1 MECSAHSSFRP
12 MRMSP
17 EELKLE
23 ERAHAGPTAAAHA
36 HHTAM
41 ERIRSF
47 EHTLESAT
55 KTMLFSEIAKLAV
68 DSFKSSKVRFAL
80 TALGMVIGTASLILV
95 VTIGLTGKQYILS
108 QIQAIGA
115 NMILAYYE
123 GGSNSSF
130 STVQKDE
137 LTENDLRVVQQE
149 VPDIIAASPMV
160 ELHDRISVGDGKQR
174 DLLVLGVS
182 SGYRTVRNLVIPSG
196 RFFDDE
202 ESMTRTK
209 VALLTVQLARR
220 LFANEDSAV
229 GQTIKISNLPFTVIG
244 TFKERVETFGQSEIA
259 DDTILIPYT
268 VAKYFTGTDAVKQI
282 FFSMGDASEV
292 GKATDEIHK
301 VIQSRHRPQ
310 SVYHVDNLTQL
321 LSVAAQTANALTVVL
336 LLISTV
342 TLVVSGVGIMNIMLA
357 NVRSRIREI
366 GIRKAVGATRQE
378 IRLQFLTE
386 AVFISLS
393 GGFLG
398 TLIGLAVPFSVRF
411 FTEYRIPVSGLS
423 AIIAIVVAS
432 GVGVIFGTVP
442 ATRAAQLDTVEALRY
457 E

>member
-1 MECSAHSSFRP
+1 MQMGAV
-12 MRMSP
+12 SP
-17 EELKLE
+17 TREHIGAETQ
-23 ERAHAGPTAAAHA
+23 RASKPT
-36 HHTAM
+36 
-41 ERIRSF
+41 
-47 EHTLESAT
+47 LVVD
-55 KTMLFSEIAKLAV
+55 EI
-68 DSFKSSKVRFAL
+68 FRFAYETFCSNKIRFML

-95 VTIGLTGKQYILS
+95 VTIGLTGKQYILN

-115 NMILAYYE
+115 NMIYAYYE

-137 LTENDLRVVQQE
+137 LTDEDVRAVRQE
-149 VPDIIAASPMV
+149 VPDIVAASAMV
-160 ELHDRISVGDGKQR
+160 ELHDRISVGQGRQR

-182 SGYRTVRNLVIPSG
+182 SEYKNVRNLLILSG
-196 RFFDDE
+196 RFFDDQ

-209 VALLTVQLARR
+209 VALTTQQLARR
-220 LFANEDSAV
+220 LYGSEDAAI
-229 GQTIKISNLPFTVIG
+229 GQVIKISNLPFTIIG

-259 DDTILIPYT
+259 EDTILIPYT
-268 VAKYFTGTDAVKQI
+268 VAKYFTGTAAVKQI
-282 FFSMGDASEV
+282 FFSMGDATEV
-292 GKATDEIHK
+292 PKATEQIHK
-301 VIQSRHRPQ
+301 VLQSRHRAQ
-310 SVYHVDNLTQL
+310 SVYHVENLTQL

-336 LLISTV
+336 LLIATV

-386 AVFISLS
+386 AVFISLT

-411 FTEYRIPVSGLS
+411 FTDYRIPISGLS
-423 AIIAIVVAS
+423 AIIAILVAS
-432 GVGVIFGTVP
+432 GVGIIFGTVP

>member
-1 MECSAHSSFRP
+1 MAIAPRP
-12 MRMSP
+12 ASNPKSTMSP

-23 ERAHAGPTAAAHA
+23 AQREA
-36 HHTAM
+36 HHSRL

-47 EHTLESAT
+47 EQTLESAT

-68 DSFKSSKVRFAL
+68 DSFRSSKVRFAL

-95 VTIGLTGKQYILS
+95 VTIGLTGKQYILG

-115 NMILAYYE
+115 NMIYAYYE

-130 STVQKDE
+130 SSTPRDE
-137 LTENDLRVVQQE
+137 LTENDVRVVRQE
-149 VPDIIAASPMV
+149 VPDIIAASPMI

-182 SGYRTVRNLVIPSG
+182 EEYKTVRNLLILSG

-209 VALLTVQLARR
+209 VAVITPALARQIYGSTD
-220 LFANEDSAV
+220 AAV
-229 GQTIKISNLPFTVIG
+229 GRTIKISNLPFTIIG
-244 TFKERVETFGQSEIA
+244 TFKERVETFGQTEIA

-292 GKATDEIHK
+292 EKATDEIHK

-310 SVYHVDNLTQL
+310 SVYHVENLTQL
-321 LSVAAQTANALTVVL
+321 LTVAAQIANALTVVL
-336 LLISTV
+336 LLIATV

-357 NVRSRIREI
+357 NVRARIREI

-386 AVFISLS
+386 AVFMSLA
-393 GGFLG
+393 GGLLG
-398 TLIGLAVPFSVRF
+398 TLIGLAVPFSVRY
-411 FTEYRIPVSGLS
+411 FTEYRIPISGMS
-423 AIIAIVVAS
+423 AVIAILVAS
-432 GVGVIFGTVP
+432 GVGIIFGTVP
-442 ATRAAQLDTVEALRY
+442 ATRAAQMDTVEALRY

>member
-1 MECSAHSSFRP
+1 
-12 MRMSP
+12 MSP
-17 EELKLE
+17 EDLKPE
-23 ERAHAGPTAAAHA
+23 A
-36 HHTAM
+36 HHETHRSRL

-68 DSFKSSKVRFAL
+68 DSFRSSKVRFAL

-95 VTIGLTGKQYILS
+95 VTIGLTGKQYILG

-115 NMILAYYE
+115 NMIYAYYE
-123 GGSNSSF
+123 GGANSSF
-130 STVQKDE
+130 NTTPKDD
-137 LTENDLRVVQQE
+137 LTENDVRVVREE
-149 VPDIIAASPMV
+149 VPDIVAASPMV
-160 ELHDRISVGDGKQR
+160 ELHDRISLGEGKQR

-182 SGYRTVRNLVIPSG
+182 SEYETVRNLVIPSG

-209 VALLTVQLARR
+209 VAVITQQLAKR
-220 LFANEDSAV
+220 LFGSDDEAV

-244 TFKERVETFGQSEIA
+244 TFRERVETFGQSEIA

-282 FFSMGDASEV
+282 FFSMGDSGEV
-292 GKATDEIHK
+292 EKATEEIHK

-310 SVYHVDNLTQL
+310 SVYHVENLTQL

-336 LLISTV
+336 LLIATV

-393 GGFLG
+393 GGLLG
-398 TLIGLAVPFSVRF
+398 TLIGLAVPFSVRY
-411 FTEYRIPVSGLS
+411 FTEYRIPISGMS
-423 AIIAIVVAS
+423 AIIAVLVAS
-432 GVGVIFGTVP
+432 AVGIIFGTVP

>member
-1 MECSAHSSFRP
+1 MAIASRPASHIKSA
-12 MRMSP
+12 MSP

-23 ERAHAGPTAAAHA
+23 AQREA
-36 HHTAM
+36 HHSRL

-47 EHTLESAT
+47 EQTLESAT

-68 DSFKSSKVRFAL
+68 DSFRSSKVRFAL

-95 VTIGLTGKQYILS
+95 VTIGLTGKQYILG

-115 NMILAYYE
+115 NMIYAYYE
-123 GGSNSSF
+123 GGGNSSF
-130 STVQKDE
+130 STTQRDE
-137 LTENDLRVVQQE
+137 LTENDVRVVRQE

-160 ELHDRISVGDGKQR
+160 ELHDRISVGEGKQR

-182 SGYRTVRNLVIPSG
+182 EEYKTVRNLLILSG

-209 VALLTVQLARR
+209 VAVITPALARQIYGSTD
-220 LFANEDSAV
+220 AAV
-229 GQTIKISNLPFTVIG
+229 GQTIKISNLPFTIIG
-244 TFKERVETFGQSEIA
+244 TFKERVETFGQTEIA

-268 VAKYFTGTDAVKQI
+268 VAKYFTGTDAVKQV

-292 GKATDEIHK
+292 EKATEEIHK

-310 SVYHVDNLTQL
+310 SVYHVENLTQL
-321 LSVAAQTANALTVVL
+321 LTVAAQIANALTVVL
-336 LLISTV
+336 LLIATV

-357 NVRSRIREI
+357 NVRARIREI

-386 AVFISLS
+386 AVFMSLA
-393 GGFLG
+393 GGLLG
-398 TLIGLAVPFSVRF
+398 TLIGLAVPFSVRY
-411 FTEYRIPVSGLS
+411 FTEYRIPISGMS
-423 AIIAIVVAS
+423 AVIAILVAS
-432 GVGVIFGTVP
+432 GVGIIFGTVP
-442 ATRAAQLDTVEALRY
+442 ATRAAQMDTVEALRY

>member
-1 MECSAHSSFRP
+1 MSGTRFGRLPFDSKP
-12 MRMSP
+12 IPMSP

-23 ERAHAGPTAAAHA
+23 AQ
-36 HHTAM
+36 HHSRLD
-41 ERIRSF
+41 RIRSF
-47 EHTLESAT
+47 EQTLESAT

-68 DSFKSSKVRFAL
+68 DSFRSSKVRFAL

-95 VTIGLTGKQYILS
+95 VTIGLTGKQYILG

-115 NMILAYYE
+115 NMIYAYYE

-130 STVQKDE
+130 STTQRDE
-137 LTENDLRVVQQE
+137 LTENDVRVVREE

-160 ELHDRISVGDGKQR
+160 ELHDRISVGEGKQR

-182 SGYRTVRNLVIPSG
+182 SEYKTVRNLLIISG

-209 VALLTVQLARR
+209 VAVITPALAHQIYGSND
-220 LFANEDSAV
+220 AAV
-229 GQTIKISNLPFTVIG
+229 GQIIKISNLPFTIIG
-244 TFKERVETFGQSEIA
+244 TFKERVETFGQTEIA

-292 GKATDEIHK
+292 EKATDEIHK

-310 SVYHVDNLTQL
+310 SVYHVENLTQL
-321 LSVAAQTANALTVVL
+321 LTVAAQIANALTVVL
-336 LLISTV
+336 LLIATV

-357 NVRSRIREI
+357 NVRARIREI

-386 AVFISLS
+386 AVFMSLA
-393 GGFLG
+393 GGLLG
-398 TLIGLAVPFSVRF
+398 TLIGLAVPFSVRY
-411 FTEYRIPVSGLS
+411 FTEYRIPISGIS
-423 AIIAIVVAS
+423 AIIAILVAS
-432 GVGVIFGTVP
+432 GVGIIFGTVP
-442 ATRAAQLDTVEALRY
+442 ATRAAQMDTVEALRY

>member
-1 MECSAHSSFRP
+1 
-12 MRMSP
+12 MSP
-17 EELKLE
+17 EELKIEAETHRSRL
-23 ERAHAGPTAAAHA
+23 
-36 HHTAM
+36 

-47 EHTLESAT
+47 EQTLESAT

-68 DSFKSSKVRFAL
+68 DSFRASKVRFVL

-95 VTIGLTGKQYILS
+95 VTIGLTGKQYILG

-115 NMILAYYE
+115 NMIYAYYE
-123 GGSNSSF
+123 GGSNTSF
-130 STVQKDE
+130 NPMPKDD
-137 LTENDLRVVQQE
+137 LTENDERAVRDE
-149 VPDIIAASPMV
+149 VPDIVASSPMV
-160 ELHDRISVGDGKQR
+160 ELHDRISVGEGKER

-182 SGYRTVRNLVIPSG
+182 AQYQTVRNLLLPSG

-202 ESMTRTK
+202 EAMTRSK
-209 VALLTVQLARR
+209 IALITVPLARK
-220 LFANEDSAV
+220 LFGSEDEAI
-229 GQTIKISNLPFTVIG
+229 GNTLKISNLPFTVIG

-282 FFSMGDASEV
+282 FFSMGDPSEV
-292 GKATDEIHK
+292 DKATEEIHQ

-310 SVYHVDNLTQL
+310 SVFRVENLAQL

-336 LLISTV
+336 LLIATV

-357 NVRSRIREI
+357 NVRARIREI

-398 TLIGLAVPFSVRF
+398 TVIGLAVPFSVRYL
-411 FTEYRIPVSGLS
+411 TEYRIPISGMS
-423 AIIAIVVAS
+423 VIIAILVAS
-432 GVGVIFGTVP
+432 GVGIIFGTVP

>member
-1 MECSAHSSFRP
+1 
-12 MRMSP
+12 MSP
-17 EELKLE
+17 EELKVLDE
-23 ERAHAGPTAAAHA
+23 QEQKAEHGEAAHGHRRPA
-36 HHTAM
+36 

-47 EHTLESAT
+47 EQTLESAT
-55 KTMLFSEIAKLAV
+55 RTMLFSEIAKLAV
-68 DSFKSSKVRFAL
+68 DSFRASKVRFVL

-95 VTIGLTGKQYILS
+95 VTIGLTGKQYILN
-108 QIQAIGA
+108 QIQGIGA
-115 NMILAYYE
+115 NMIYAYYE

-137 LTENDLRVVQQE
+137 LTEDDVRAVRQE

-160 ELHDRISVGDGKQR
+160 ELHDRISVGGGKQR

-182 SGYRTVRNLVIPSG
+182 AEYETVRNLLIPSG
-196 RFFDDE
+196 RFFESE
-202 ESMTRTK
+202 EAQTRSK
-209 VALLTVQLARR
+209 VALVTVPLARQ
-220 LFANEDSAV
+220 LYGNVDSAV
-229 GQTIKISNLPFTVIG
+229 GQTIKISNLPFTIIG

-259 DDTILIPYT
+259 TDTILIPYT
-268 VAKYFTGTDAVKQI
+268 VAKYFSGTDAVKQI
-282 FFSMGDASEV
+282 FFSMGAASEV
-292 GKATDEIHK
+292 PTATEEIH
-301 VIQSRHRPQ
+301 QALQARHRPQ
-310 SVYHVDNLTQL
+310 SVYHVENLTQL

-336 LLISTV
+336 LLIATV

-393 GGFLG
+393 GGIVG
-398 TLIGLAVPFSVRF
+398 TLIGLAVPFSARF
-411 FTEYRIPVSGLS
+411 LTEYRIPISGLS
-423 AIIAIVVAS
+423 AIIAILVAS
-432 GVGVIFGTVP
+432 AVGIIFGTVP
-442 ATRAAQLDTVEALRY
+442 ATRAAQMDTVEALRY

>member
-1 MECSAHSSFRP
+1 
-12 MRMSP
+12 MSP

-23 ERAHAGPTAAAHA
+23 QQAATEAAAAAHA
-36 HHTAM
+36 HHTTM
-41 ERIRSF
+41 ERLRPF
-47 EHTLESAT
+47 EHTFESAT

-95 VTIGLTGKQYILS
+95 VTIGLTGKQYILN
-108 QIQAIGA
+108 QIQSIGA

-130 STVQKDE
+130 STIQKDE

-149 VPDIIAASPMV
+149 VPDIIAASPMI

-209 VALLTVQLARR
+209 VALVTVQLGRH
-220 LFANEDSAV
+220 LFGNEDSAV

-268 VAKYFTGTDAVKQI
+268 VAKYFTGTDAVKQL
-282 FFSMGDASEV
+282 FFSMGDSSEV
-292 GKATDEIHK
+292 GKATDEIHR

-398 TLIGLAVPFSVRF
+398 TLIGMAVPLSMRY
-411 FTEYRIPVSGLS
+411 FTEYRIPISGLS

-442 ATRAAQLDTVEALRY
+442 ATRAAQMDTVEALRY

>member
-1 MECSAHSSFRP
+1 
-12 MRMSP
+12 MSP

-23 ERAHAGPTAAAHA
+23 AHRESHGR
-36 HHTAM
+36 M
-41 ERIRSF
+41 DLLRLERIRSF
-47 EHTLESAT
+47 EQTLESAT
-55 KTMLFSEIAKLAV
+55 KTMLFSEIVKLAV
-68 DSFKSSKVRFAL
+68 DSFRASKVRFVL

-95 VTIGLTGKQYILS
+95 VTIGLTGKQYILG

-115 NMILAYYE
+115 NMIYTYYE
-123 GGSNSSF
+123 GGSNTSF
-130 STVQKDE
+130 NPMPKDD
-137 LTENDLRVVQQE
+137 LTENDERAVRDE
-149 VPDIIAASPMV
+149 VPDIVASSPMV
-160 ELHDRISVGDGKQR
+160 ELHDRISVGEGKER

-182 SGYRTVRNLVIPSG
+182 SQYQTVRNLLIPSG
-196 RFFDDE
+196 RFFDNE
-202 ESMTRTK
+202 EAMTRTK
-209 VALLTVQLARR
+209 VAMITLPLARR
-220 LFANEDSAV
+220 LFGSEDEAV
-229 GQTIKISNLPFTVIG
+229 GKTLKISNLPFTVIG

-259 DDTILIPYT
+259 DDTILVPYT

-282 FFSMGDASEV
+282 FFTMGDSSEV
-292 GKATDEIHK
+292 EKATEEIHQ

-310 SVYHVDNLTQL
+310 SVYRVENLTQL

-336 LLISTV
+336 LLIATV

-357 NVRSRIREI
+357 NVRARIREI

-398 TLIGLAVPFSVRF
+398 TLIGMAVPFSVRY
-411 FTEYRIPVSGLS
+411 FTEYRIPISGMS
-423 AIIAIVVAS
+423 AIIAILVAS
-432 GVGVIFGTVP
+432 SVGIIFGTVP
-442 ATRAAQLDTVEALRY
+442 ATRAAQMDTVEALRY